1 MSEIGKSSPPR
12 DRSHQRMQENA
23 IAALWAL
30 ALVVTGCLILSS
42 LSQNARRD
50 ECMMRGAAL
59 CSDGHWSVRRTQAGG
74 PHMGL
79 ADYIKES
86 RNW

>member
-1 MSEIGKSSPPR
+1 MTQIGKSPPPGDHSR
-12 DRSHQRMQENA
+12 QRENV
-23 IAALWAL
+23 IGALWAL
-30 ALVVTGCLILSS
+30 VLVVTGCLLLSS

-50 ECMMRGAAL
+50 ECLMRGAAL
-59 CSDGHWSVRRTQAGG
+59 CDNGHWSVRHTQAAA
-74 PHMGL
+74 PQMGL

>member
-1 MSEIGKSSPPR
+1 MTQIGKSPPPGDYSR
-12 DRSHQRMQENA
+12 QRMRENA
-23 IAALWAL
+23 IGALWAL
-30 ALVVTGCLILSS
+30 VLVVTGCLVLSG

-50 ECMMRGAAL
+50 ECLMRGAAL
-59 CSDGHWSVRRTQAGG
+59 CDDGHWPVRHTQAAA
-74 PHMGL
+74 PQMGL